1 MICPECGVRSS
12 DSFAARNLIKLIVE
26 CAVCFTAIA
35 FMIIGAVALH
45 DGYVEDFEN
54 RIKHPDE
61 YRKRLQSDREWM
73 EMYEAA
79 QP

>member
-1 MICPECGVRSS
+1 MICPECGVRFS
-12 DSFAARNLIKLIVE
+12 DSVAVVNFIKLIVE

-35 FMIIGAVALH
+35 LMIIGAVGLH

-73 EMYEAA
+73 EMYEDA
-79 QP
+79 QQ